1 MLKRIQEM
9 FSELYTAASG
19 MVVRQAQMDVLAHNL
34 SNTNT
39 VAFKTEEMASEERP
53 LDTGRLGVSQ
63 AGGVQRSLDLRPGPV
78 QPTGE
83 SLDLALVGEG
93 FFLVQAQDGI
103 RLTRDGRFS
112 ISQDGRLVFMG
123 MPVLGE
129 GGEIYVGDEPFQ
141 VANDGRISRGE
152 TEIGRLRVVTVT
164 SPQELEREGHGLFR
178 VSREETVKGVEGPAI
193 LQGYLETSNADP
205 IRIMVQII
213 EALRAFEA
221 QQQVIQTVDRL
232 GEKAI
237 REIARV

>member
-1 MLKRIQEM
+1 MKRIQEM
-9 FSELYTAASG
+9 FSELYIAASG
-19 MVVRQAQMDVLAHNL
+19 MVVRQAQMDLLAHNL
-34 SNTNT
+34 ANVNT
-39 VAFKTEEMASEERP
+39 AGFKTEEMASEERP
-53 LDTGRLGVSQ
+53 LDTARLMVSQ
-63 AGGVQRSLDLRPGPV
+63 AGGVRRSLDLTPGPV

-83 SLDLALVGEG
+83 PLDLALAGEG
-93 FFLVQAQDGI
+93 FFLVQAPDGL

-112 ISQDGRLVFMG
+112 VSQDGRLVLRG

-129 GGEIYVGDEPFQ
+129 GGEIHVGEEPFQ
-141 VANDGRISRGE
+141 VSDDGRISRGE
-152 TEIGRLRVVTVT
+152 TEIGRVRVVIVS
-164 SPQELEREGHGLFR
+164 SPQELEREGQGLFR
-178 VSREETVKGVEGPAI
+178 VSREEAVVALQGPTV

>member
-1 MLKRIQEM
+1 M
-9 FSELYTAASG
+9 FSELYIAASG

-34 SNTNT
+34 SNVNT
-39 VAFKTEEMASEERP
+39 VGFRTEEMASEERP
-53 LDTGRLGVSQ
+53 LEAARLVVSQ
-63 AGGVQRSLDLRPGPV
+63 AGGVRRSVNLTPGPV

-83 SLDLALVGEG
+83 SLDLALLGEG

-112 ISQDGRLVFMG
+112 VSQDGRLMLMG

-129 GGEIYVGDEPFQ
+129 GGEIFVGEEPFQ
-141 VANDGRISRGE
+141 VANDGRILRGE
-152 TEIGRLRVVTVT
+152 TEIGRLRVVTVS
-164 SPQELEREGHGLFR
+164 SPQELEREGQGLFR
-178 VSREETVKGVEGPAI
+178 VSREEAVDGLKGPMV

-205 IRIMVQII
+205 IRIMVQMI

-221 QQQVIQTVDRL
+221 QQQVIQTLDRL